1 MSPGPYSCFQSPFVL
16 ILENVFCLL
25 VLTQLYPQKT
35 GRKRAGKVTRQ
46 RENVII
52 SNVPRSLRRAP
63 VGAPIVEEEEDYE
76 LPKDEVYI
84 PVEEETSA
92 AAEKAK
98 LESLEAELARLR
110 AEMALFMAQASAN
123 ASSQNVLQMSS
134 SQDANQ
140 ASSSAAGSSSSLD
153 PLTASTNH
161 TFTQPSQGQ
170 STSNQHTQPRTS
182 FAPPPPPPPPAAS
195 FSSSLMQSSAS
206 SPALT
211 TTSATFGVE
220 NTNNVASSS
229 SLPKPAPST
238 SLSDMVKGSNRQ
250 LLRKVEGERSPG
262 GTVKKQP
269 SEMRAPANPN
279 DPAEVIAQALRRRFK
294 SVSGSPDTKN
304 PQSRISTDP
313 SDFD

>member
-1 MSPGPYSCFQSPFVL
+1 M
-16 ILENVFCLL
+16 
-25 VLTQLYPQKT
+25 
-35 GRKRAGKVTRQ
+35 TRQ

-63 VGAPIVEEEEDYE
+63 VVAPIVEEEEDYE

-123 ASSQNVLQMSS
+123 ASSQNALQMPS
-134 SQDANQ
+134 SQDAHQ
-140 ASSSAAGSSSSLD
+140 APSSAAGSSSSLD
-153 PLTASTNH
+153 PLHASTTH
-161 TFTQPSQGQ
+161 SSQGQ

-182 FAPPPPPPPPAAS
+182 FVPPPPPPPPAAS
-195 FSSSLMQSSAS
+195 FASSLMQSSAS